1 MPNLAEGLQQFLESL
16 NPSRLPSP
24 AAMMQAMDP
33 VAWVLVALLAGAVVV
48 GVVFS
53 VTTRRSFLRP
63 DAHEYSPALVL
74 ARLKQDPTRLPP
86 VSIISRLGSEATLEL
101 LEFGDQIRTNEWRY
115 RWNSVR
121 EELLR
126 LLAQQKAFGP
136 THALAR
142 YYRADRQ
149 TRTRHPA
156 YPPHGVDSQT
166 GRSCV
171 MSSQTAGGNFA
182 ELRVRAHPA
191 EVEGD
196 LGFEGETRWLLP
208 EEPAPPVHGPLLE
221 MEPIDFRT
229 LQDVE
234 VRLNIRR
241 SPTVGGG
248 FRLTLTSATASG
260 SWSKKKWSG

>member
-1 MPNLAEGLQQFLESL
+1 MPDFTAGLQQFLESL
-16 NPSRLPSP
+16 NPSRWPSP
-24 AAMMQAMDP
+24 AAWAQAMDP

-86 VSIISRLGSEATLEL
+86 VSIISRLGSDATLEL

-142 YYRADRQ
+142 YYRSTDKLEPDTLRIR
-149 TRTRHPA
+149 RTVLIHKLGISRYVEP
-156 YPPHGVDSQT
+156 DS
-166 GRSCV
+166 
-171 MSSQTAGGNFA
+171 GGNFS

-221 MEPIDFRT
+221 MEPIDFLT

-241 SPTVGGG
+241 SPTVGRRVPSDLAQAL
-248 FRLTLTSATASG
+248 RLLDRNRRRC
-260 SWSKKKWSG
+260 